1 MGSLLRGRNVFPGLC
16 PIGFRRRAVLGRLF
30 RTRRRAEI
38 VRKAHEEI
46 RRTAQQARHLR
57 RVIELLGGQ
66 LGLIPPGRVVK
77 LSGGPLANDRHFKI
91 VITPAYLRMLR
102 QSGGVDSREEPLG
115 VDLGLLLVFPACLLL
130 PLMVLLLRLILPSLP
145 LGLGF
150 RAHALAGEI
159 AGLRLFA
166 LQAAGISAAER
177 LPGFRLAVPPEKRV
191 SPLAGLPVRA
201 LELRLPPPAL
211 VVLFQ
216 HLLGGA
222 AAGRFRQS
230 VGQALLEILRQ
241 PGQGI
246 GRLFRQLVLL
256 EQPHVLWDQLLP
268 DNLQP
273 GQLRGGD
280 FARRRHLVPHPAGE
294 LQPFL
299 LQQV

>member
-1 MGSLLRGRNVFPGLC
+1 
-16 PIGFRRRAVLGRLF
+16 
-30 RTRRRAEI
+30 
-38 VRKAHEEI
+38 
-46 RRTAQQARHLR
+46 
-57 RVIELLGGQ
+57 
-66 LGLIPPGRVVK
+66 
-77 LSGGPLANDRHFKI
+77 
-91 VITPAYLRMLR
+91 MLR

-115 VDLGLLLVFPACLLL
+115 VDLGLLLVFPAYLLL
-130 PLMVLLLRLILPSLP
+130 PLVGRFRRLILPRLP
-145 LGLGF
+145 PGLGF
-150 RAHALAGEI
+150 GAHALAGGI
-159 AGLRLFA
+159 AGLRIFA

-177 LPGFRLAVPPEKRV
+177 LPGFCLAIPPEKRV
-191 SPLAGLPVRA
+191 SPLARLPVRA

-256 EQPHVLWDQLLP
+256 EQPHVLRDQLLP

-299 LQQV
+299 LQHIQQLLHTGGDFSLLRIGIGLGVQIVEDQPQFLQGAGLGGVIPDAGDPRERRPTVVH